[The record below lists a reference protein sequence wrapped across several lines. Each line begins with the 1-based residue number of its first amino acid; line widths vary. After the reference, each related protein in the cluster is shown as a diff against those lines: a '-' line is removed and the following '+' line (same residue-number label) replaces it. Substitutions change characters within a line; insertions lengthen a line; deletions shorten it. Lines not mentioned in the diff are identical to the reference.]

1 MIIFFSRILG
11 FFGALSAAGIV
22 TNWDEVSAGNRLQII
37 AQLMYGYGYW
47 GPFALEYETARV
59 DCNLEDLEKAIY
71 EYGYVS
77 DYKRSTADP
86 LIASYYVTEYN
97 GKIKENLYCL
107 VSTLSRFKM
116 RSTQSLFVRVHL
128 YSLRIS
134 SSLCK

>member
-1 MIIFFSRILG
+1 MTDWSQ
-11 FFGALSAAGIV
+11 
-22 TNWDEVSAGNRLQII
+22 VSAGARLQII

-47 GPFALEYETARV
+47 GPFALEYEPARI
-59 DCNLEDLEKAIY
+59 DCNLEDLEKTIY

-107 VSTLSRFKM
+107 V
-116 RSTQSLFVRVHL
+116 
-128 YSLRIS
+128 RIN
-134 SSLCK
+134 